1 MRRQSEALRGDPE
14 EQFMRSLE
22 ASAAASRGQ
31 FKVARERTREGV
43 DLALKRRLNQS
54 ASRMV
59 GILATDEAHVGNFD
73 PARQDVAEALKLNR
87 GPEALVLA
95 AQVLA
100 VSGDAA
106 RASALAAEA
115 VGQVPPTHTTFHAI
129 GLPMAQ
135 AAIHLA
141 QRAPDQAL
149 QAMKPLAAYE
159 RSSAA
164 NPALYLRGLAHLA
177 AGHGAEAASD
187 FQKIIDRP
195 GAGPPNAI
203 PIANALA
210 RLGLARAAAETG
222 DIAKSR
228 RAYQD
233 FLALWKDADPDVPIL
248 LQAKA
253 EYAKLAGS

>member
-22 ASAAASRGQ
+22 ASAAASRGR
-31 FKVARERTREGV
+31 FKMARELTREGV
-43 DLALKRRLNQS
+43 DLALKRKLNQS
-54 ASRMV
+54 AARMV
-59 GILATDEAHVGNFD
+59 GILATEEAYVGNFG
-73 PARQDVAEALKLNR
+73 PARQDVAEALKLNH
-87 GPEALVLA
+87 GPEGLVQAAL
-95 AQVLA
+95 VLA

-115 VGQVPPTHTTFHAI
+115 VGQIPPTNTFFFAI
-129 GLPMAQ
+129 ALPMAR

-141 QRAPDQAL
+141 QRAPDEAL
-149 QAMKPLAAYE
+149 QAMKPVTAYE
-159 RSSAA
+159 RSTFS
-164 NPALYLRGLAHLA
+164 NPVLYLRGLAHLA

-187 FQKIIDRP
+187 FQKVIDRP
-195 GAGPPNAI
+195 GGGPPNAI

-210 RLGLARAAAETG
+210 RLGRARAAAATG
-222 DIAKSR
+222 DVAKSR

-248 LQAKA
+248 VQAKA
-253 EYAKLAGS
+253 EYAKLSGS